1 MSQLVPIGQMG
12 AAGRQIVE
20 TTPNVLA
27 TYRDAQVKE
36 QQTRQN
42 LALGEMRLQD
52 ARNSLAEYQYKQRG
66 QNLRTRAWSGDAQAR
81 QEYARDYPDMLSAD
95 QKQVQEALAR
105 SAPALGPAV
114 DQAMSMYEQGAQPEQ
129 VFQFLQQ
136 NANRTGELDSIYAP
150 AGGFGPDDVAPDQ
163 LAQFRQQLA
172 AVMPKPDAASDVGK
186 LLADASR
193 LEAQG
198 DTEGAQVLR
207 DAARNKGRG
216 QRRLIRSVEGGRV
229 VFRDGSTGDVV
240 RQGGAAPQGSA
251 PSQRRLTINKDGSV
265 TMEEGPGLSTTRS
278 MQLDAEVQDLDM
290 AVKEVDRFLANIENA
305 PAASAGLPGI
315 VVSNAAT
322 LAESLG
328 IDPGEII
335 HRGANA
341 LGSQTLE
348 QAASTFDQIRSIRSQ
363 AEALLPFF
371 LRYRSPDGRYSN
383 ADAQAAAR
391 HIDDFTSGK
400 IGSVQNAKIKL
411 KSIRDIMA
419 RLRDA
424 RATHLRQG
432 RAGLPG
438 DVPIGS
444 GNAGVVDD
452 SDPGTPDDI
461 DRYLDQL
468 EAQ

>member
-341 LGSQTLE
+341 LGSSFQGLFDRKTISLKLTLVNHVKRSSKLCGQIARRNATKHCFAIGVAGGVLWPNVLGQFVVIGWHGE
-348 QAASTFDQIRSIRSQ
+348 PARLQFGTCHYIRSGALTPRTPKPLRKTIEVASFSQ
-363 AEALLPFF
+363 
-371 LRYRSPDGRYSN
+371 RRVR
-383 ADAQAAAR
+383 
-391 HIDDFTSGK
+391 
-400 IGSVQNAKIKL
+400 
-411 KSIRDIMA
+411 
-419 RLRDA
+419 
-424 RATHLRQG
+424 
-432 RAGLPG
+432 
-438 DVPIGS
+438 
-444 GNAGVVDD
+444 
-452 SDPGTPDDI
+452 
-461 DRYLDQL
+461 
-468 EAQ
+468 